1 MASEFS
7 ETIQTQRRGRG
18 LKAFDEVHNETAGGK
33 SKVRESHINLSGL
46 TTANQPVE
54 SEWSADFKAQ
64 YWKKI
69 APEQPETSLTLPPGR
84 PNPCNNIFRAR
95 DFLKQTH
102 ALEDM
107 REDFLERELEK
118 MCMESKQKE

>member
-1 MASEFS
+1 VLALFGNQTVLDTPAALQDDPALMASEFS

-95 DFLKQTH
+95 DFLK
-102 ALEDM
+102 
-107 REDFLERELEK
+107 
-118 MCMESKQKE
+118 